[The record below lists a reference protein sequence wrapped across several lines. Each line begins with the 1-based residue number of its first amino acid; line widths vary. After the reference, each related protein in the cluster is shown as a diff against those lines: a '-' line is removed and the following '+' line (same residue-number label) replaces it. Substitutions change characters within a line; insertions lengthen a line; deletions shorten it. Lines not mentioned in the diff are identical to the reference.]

1 MASLSDLPGA
11 GRRQHARLLTLTTP
25 AGPDVLLVESARID
39 ESLGPVAGHAGF
51 RIQLTALAAD
61 VASSLA
67 ELLGQPA
74 RLDLRTATAC
84 SVPRPFHGH
93 ITQITRLGANGGFAR
108 YRLIIEPWLAFLGH
122 NRDSSLF
129 QDKTVVEIVDAVFA
143 AWRDRG
149 RLAPVWR
156 WDLADPAR
164 YRRRGMCVQYGESDL
179 AFVRRLLVD
188 EGLCCQF
195 EHAAGDGD
203 GLGGHTLVIS
213 DHGDAF
219 RANAQV
225 RFTPVGATLT
235 EDSLDRWSAHRPLGG
250 IGDHA
255 ASRDC
260 RSLSARAET
269 ASSHVEA
276 GVTPDAPAWHG
287 ASSRERPTAADCPRP
302 IDALPAHYDG
312 EGTLRS
318 AAPGLRFVLVD
329 HPEHPLDAPEGREFL
344 VTAVH
349 HQARNDL
356 TERFS
361 ELLVALG
368 PMEPDES
375 AEAPLAKPAELYRNR
390 LVAQRPLL
398 PWRPLALDAAGRPL
412 YPRPDA
418 VRPLTAVVVACGEP
432 THADRSLRI
441 RVQFSRQHGSEPAGG
456 RGHSVGADEAS
467 AGAWLR
473 VITPMAGGGGAGV
486 LTPRQGQ
493 DVLVAFLDGDPDRP
507 VVIGAFYDGQCS
519 AAVHPALAR
528 VPGVLAAQ
536 AHGVGLSG
544 ISTQAPAT
552 GGSELG
558 VCNPFVFNDRQRQ
571 VHKAPDT
578 AGQANRL

>member
-1 MASLSDLPGA
+1 VLPL
-11 GRRQHARLLTLTTP
+11 RAR
-25 AGPDVLLVESARID
+25 
-39 ESLGPVAGHAGF
+39 
-51 RIQLTALAAD
+51 
-61 VASSLA
+61 
-67 ELLGQPA
+67 
-74 RLDLRTATAC
+74 
-84 SVPRPFHGH
+84 
-93 ITQITRLGANGGFAR
+93 
-108 YRLIIEPWLAFLGH
+108 
-122 NRDSSLF
+122 
-129 QDKTVVEIVDAVFA
+129 
-143 AWRDRG
+143 
-149 RLAPVWR
+149 
-156 WDLADPAR
+156 
-164 YRRRGMCVQYGESDL
+164 
-179 AFVRRLLVD
+179 
-188 EGLCCQF
+188 
-195 EHAAGDGD
+195 AGDGD

-418 VRPLTAVVVACGEP
+418 VRPLTAVVVVCGEP

-473 VITPMAGGGGAGV
+473 VITPMAGGGGRG
-486 LTPRQGQ
+486 
-493 DVLVAFLDGDPDRP
+493 
-507 VVIGAFYDGQCS
+507 C
-519 AAVHPALAR
+519 
-528 VPGVLAAQ
+528 
-536 AHGVGLSG
+536 
-544 ISTQAPAT
+544 
-552 GGSELG
+552 
-558 VCNPFVFNDRQRQ
+558 
-571 VHKAPDT
+571 
-578 AGQANRL
+578 